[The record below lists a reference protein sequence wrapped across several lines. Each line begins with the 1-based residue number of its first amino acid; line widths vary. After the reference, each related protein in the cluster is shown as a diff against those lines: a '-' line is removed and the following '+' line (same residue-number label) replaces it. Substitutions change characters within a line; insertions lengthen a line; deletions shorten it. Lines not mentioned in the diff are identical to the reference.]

1 MSMTRNDAIE
11 EATTQ
16 YVNGLVPGSLPD
28 PKTAQDDLLEM
39 TQNYIEMGNAA
50 IVSKDRKW
58 EMPKKLTPRQIA
70 ELMLALDHIVKVS
83 FTDTTSGSGYDMLA
97 IYITD
102 GPRRGIYS
110 TVEDDLFERAAMYD
124 YNISMRELVEVQ
136 GILSRKAKKVHV
148 CEDVNLVAV
157 GNGIFD
163 FNTKTL
169 SDFTPELCFLSKSQV
184 NYVAGATSPVIHNDE
199 DGTDWEI
206 EEWMKSLSDDV
217 GVPELLWEVVGA
229 VVRPNVPWNKAA
241 WFYSEQGNNGKG
253 TLCELMRN
261 LCGGSAVTLA
271 VSDMGKDFM
280 LEQIIGKSA
289 IITDENDVGV
299 YIDKAANLKA
309 IITGDAVMINRKHQK
324 AVTYRFRGFM
334 VQCLN
339 ELPKIRDRSD
349 SIYRRQLFIPFRKWF
364 GDCERKYIKEDYLQ
378 RKDVLEYVLSRV
390 LNMDYYELSCPEA
403 CKEMLS
409 EYKVYNDPVKQ
420 FADDVFPRFMWDGLP
435 WAFLYDL
442 YLAWMKQNI
451 PGSSVL
457 GKHAFVLNII
467 QELKNWP
474 EWSCTDRNK
483 TNRTG
488 NKLDKYE
495 PMIAEYDLKAW
506 QDGTYK
512 GLDLTKKFRPNPLP
526 VNFKGP
532 VRVPVRV
539 PIGTVVV
546 NGNTQ
551 DD

>member
-11 EATTQ
+11 EATIQ

-532 VRVPVRV
+532 VRVP
-539 PIGTVVV
+539 IGTVVV

>member
-206 EEWMKSLSDDV
+206 EEWMKSLSDDA

-390 LNMDYYELSCPEA
+390 LNMDYYELSSPEA

-532 VRVPVRV
+532 VRVP
-539 PIGTVVV
+539 IGAVVV

>member
-1 MSMTRNDAIE
+1 MTRNDAIE

-58 EMPKKLTPRQIA
+58 EMPKKLKPRQIA

-206 EEWMKSLSDDV
+206 EEWMKSLSDDA

-390 LNMDYYELSCPEA
+390 LNMDYYELSSPEA

-532 VRVPVRV
+532 VRVP
-539 PIGTVVV
+539 IGAVVV

>member
-206 EEWMKSLSDDV
+206 EEWMKSLSDDA

-390 LNMDYYELSCPEA
+390 LNMDYYELSSPEA

-532 VRVPVRV
+532 VRVPM
-539 PIGTVVV
+539 GAVVV

>member
-1 MSMTRNDAIE
+1 
-11 EATTQ
+11 
-16 YVNGLVPGSLPD
+16 
-28 PKTAQDDLLEM
+28 
-39 TQNYIEMGNAA
+39 
-50 IVSKDRKW
+50 
-58 EMPKKLTPRQIA
+58 
-70 ELMLALDHIVKVS
+70 
-83 FTDTTSGSGYDMLA
+83 
-97 IYITD
+97 
-102 GPRRGIYS
+102 
-110 TVEDDLFERAAMYD
+110 
-124 YNISMRELVEVQ
+124 
-136 GILSRKAKKVHV
+136 
-148 CEDVNLVAV
+148 
-157 GNGIFD
+157 
-163 FNTKTL
+163 
-169 SDFTPELCFLSKSQV
+169 
-184 NYVAGATSPVIHNDE
+184 
-199 DGTDWEI
+199 
-206 EEWMKSLSDDV
+206 
-217 GVPELLWEVVGA
+217 
-229 VVRPNVPWNKAA
+229 
-241 WFYSEQGNNGKG
+241 
-253 TLCELMRN
+253 
-261 LCGGSAVTLA
+261 
-271 VSDMGKDFM
+271 
-280 LEQIIGKSA
+280 
-289 IITDENDVGV
+289 
-299 YIDKAANLKA
+299 
-309 IITGDAVMINRKHQK
+309 
-324 AVTYRFRGFM
+324 M

-532 VRVPVRV
+532 VRVP
-539 PIGTVVV
+539 IGTVVV